1 MRPRLRFL
9 DDTLIDRIVSEACE
23 VLENT
28 GIEIKNQNVIDLL
41 CDNGARYVSATSR
54 LFYTR
59 ALIERALK
67 STPSSFQLFDQSGN
81 LTHDFTGD
89 AVHFTPGSSATAI
102 LDSDS
107 GEARPPTTADYISY
121 TKLTSRLPN
130 LHAQSTAFIPF
141 DVPVEIQD
149 SYRLFLSLLYCEKP
163 VDTGV
168 FVSGSFELMR
178 EMLTIIRGSKEALAA
193 KPLSIFSCCSIAPLR
208 WSNDTSDNLLDCAA
222 LSIPVEHISMPLIGF
237 TGPVTLTGSLIQ
249 HTAEN
254 LSGIVMSQLAN
265 PGCPVLYGGSPAPF
279 DYRHETTPMGAVES
293 QMISCAYAEIGKRL
307 GIPTQAYICLSDAKQ
322 IDAQA
327 GLESAMGATQ
337 AALAGIN
344 SISGPGMHDFE
355 NCVSPEKL
363 VLDNEI
369 AGMALRMIDGIEVKD
384 DFPLLPRLEEMREDG
399 HLLIADHTRRYVREE
414 HYFPGPVIDRASRSR
429 WLAGG
434 SESLLVRAR
443 LEVGQRIAS
452 WEPTSLAADQRRAL
466 VSLME
471 HAATACGLKT
481 LPSRLD

>member
-9 DDTLIDRIVSEACE
+9 DDNLIDRIIAEACV
-23 VLENT
+23 VLSKT
-28 GIEIKNQNVIDLL
+28 GIEIKNQNAIDLL
-41 CDNGARYVSATSR
+41 CDNGARYDVATSR

-59 ALIERALK
+59 ALIDRALK
-67 STPSSFQLFDQSGN
+67 TTPAAFRLYDQLGNQS
-81 LTHDFTGD
+81 HEFSGD
-89 AVHFTPGSSATAI
+89 AVHFTPGSSAVAI

-107 GEARPPTTADYISY
+107 GEARPPTTADYIAY

-130 LHAQSTAFIPF
+130 LHAQSTAFIPA

-178 EMLTIIRGSKEALAA
+178 EMLNIVRGSEEALAE

-208 WSNDTSDNLLDCAA
+208 WSNDTSQNLLDCAIR
-222 LSIPVEHISMPLIGF
+222 SIPVEHISMPLMGF
-237 TGPVTLTGSLIQ
+237 TSPVTLTGTLIQ

-279 DYRHETTPMGAVES
+279 DYRNETTPMGAVES

-337 AALAGIN
+337 AALTGIN
-344 SISGPGMHDFE
+344 SISGPGMFDFE

-363 VLDNEI
+363 VIDNEI
-369 AGMALRMIDGIEVKD
+369 AGMVLRMIDGIEVKD
-384 DFPLLPRLEEMREDG
+384 DFPLLPQLEEMREEG
-399 HLLIADHTRRYVREE
+399 HLLIADHTRRYVQEE
-414 HYFPGPVIDRASRSR
+414 HYFPGQVIDRASRSR

-434 SESLLVRAR
+434 GDSLLVRAR
-443 LEVGQRIAS
+443 REVDREIAS
-452 WEPTSLAADQRRAL
+452 WEPTSLSADQTVAL
-466 VSLME
+466 VSVME
-471 HAATACGLKT
+471 NAARVYGLKT
-481 LPSRLD
+481 LPARSD